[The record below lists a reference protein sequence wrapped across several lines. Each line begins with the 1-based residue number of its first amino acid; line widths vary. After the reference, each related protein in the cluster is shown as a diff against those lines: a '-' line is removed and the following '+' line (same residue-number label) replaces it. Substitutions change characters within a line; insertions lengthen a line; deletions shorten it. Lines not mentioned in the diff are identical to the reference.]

1 MGRLFAAL
9 AAFLL
14 LLGHTSARADEVLPR
29 VVFPPGYEIPL
40 QADGVVT
47 VDTAWLQI
55 ELQPGWVVAAQ
66 RGTQFAIAVTD
77 PARQLTLLRVQRGT
91 MVLIGLQT
99 NALAQLPIGSYGITP
114 AGLDSNFHDASPGAM
129 RAPGED
135 TEPLAPGYRMSD
147 AVMTQQQK
155 YLDSLKVDIRDIN
168 SGLASIIRGL
178 FPRRR

>member
-9 AAFLL
+9 VVVLL
-14 LLGHTSARADEVLPR
+14 LLGRTSARADDVLPR
-29 VVFPPGYEIPL
+29 VVFPPGYGMPL

-47 VDTAWLQI
+47 VDTAWLQL

-66 RGTQFAIAVTD
+66 RGTQFAIVAAD
-77 PARQLTLLRVQRGT
+77 PARQLIALRVQRGT
-91 MVLIGLQT
+91 MTLVGLQT

-114 AGLDSNFHDASPGAM
+114 AGLDVNFRGASPAATG
-129 RAPGED
+129 APGED

>member
-1 MGRLFAAL
+1 MERLFAAL
-9 AAFLL
+9 VVVLL
-14 LLGHTSARADEVLPR
+14 LLGHMSVRADDVMPR
-29 VVFPPGYEIPL
+29 VVFPAGYGMPL

-77 PARQLTLLRVQRGT
+77 PVRQLTVLRVQRGT
-91 MVLIGLQT
+91 MTLIGLQT
-99 NALAQLPIGSYGITP
+99 NALVRLPIGSYGITP
-114 AGLDSNFHDASPGAM
+114 AGLDSNFHDASPAVNS
-129 RAPGED
+129 APDED
-135 TEPLAPGYRMSD
+135 AEPLTPGYRMSD

-168 SGLASIIRGL
+168 RGLASIIRGL